1 MLTHELLK
9 ATNFGAEWILWLL
22 IGLFMLEIAIMVE
35 RGFFYFKYR
44 LNINKFQSKFRE
56 LLFSGDIESVKS
68 ELSKKR
74 SFETNALI
82 EGVKM
87 IDFGAESVE
96 ETIESMKSTN
106 KIVLERNLTVLG
118 TLGNNT
124 PFIGLFGTVL
134 GIIKAFKDLA
144 EASNSAGG
152 DMLKAGQ
159 AAVMAGIAEALIAT
173 GVGLAVAIP
182 AVIAFNYFT
191 RKVKVI
197 QTNTDVLTGVLMSY
211 IKRDEE
217 SETPDNNPT
226 QKKMN
231 TSVSNLDSKND
242 SKKKIELNSEKKD
255 SVSLEKKD
263 LINNNSVESS
273 LNNEISDEKN
283 SNISEEN
290 SNSEEKNSESLINS
304 ELKSTESDIKN
315 EKNSIET
322 EKSVSKSKKSDKNK
336 KGKK

>member
-1 MLTHELLK
+1 MLTNELLK

-22 IGLFMLEIAIMVE
+22 IALFILEVAVMVE
-35 RGFFYFKYR
+35 RTFFYFKYR
-44 LNINKFQSKFRE
+44 LNINSFQAKFRD

-96 ETIESMKSTN
+96 ETIESMKNTN
-106 KIVLERNLTVLG
+106 RVVLDRNLTILG

-197 QTNTDVLTGVLMSY
+197 QTNTDILAGVLMSY
-211 IKRDEE
+211 IKRDDE
-217 SETPDNNPT
+217 SSDNTPP

-231 TSVSNLDSKND
+231 TSKTTIDSKND
-242 SKKKIELNSEKKD
+242 SKKKIELDSENHITSEKKEENFLSKND
-255 SVSLEKKD
+255 SFKNETEEEQNNLDEKREGV
-263 LINNNSVESS
+263 LINSENNS
-273 LNNEISDEKN
+273 I
-283 SNISEEN
+283 
-290 SNSEEKNSESLINS
+290 SEEKNSNL
-304 ELKSTESDIKN
+304 
-315 EKNSIET
+315 EK
-322 EKSVSKSKKSDKNK
+322 EKKDQKKSDKNK
-336 KGKK
+336 KNKK